1 MEKDFVKEKVLSIKK
16 AYAHSGVYVVT
27 LKPEHCFPSE
37 ASPHNMSFA
46 SKQEALK
53 MIYQAEKVLP

>member
-1 MEKDFVKEKVLSIKK
+1 MEDFVKEKVLSIEKT
-16 AYAHSGVYVVT
+16 YAHSGAYVVT
-27 LKPEHCFPSE
+27 LKPEYCFPSK

-53 MIYQAEKVLP
+53 MIYQAEKVLL